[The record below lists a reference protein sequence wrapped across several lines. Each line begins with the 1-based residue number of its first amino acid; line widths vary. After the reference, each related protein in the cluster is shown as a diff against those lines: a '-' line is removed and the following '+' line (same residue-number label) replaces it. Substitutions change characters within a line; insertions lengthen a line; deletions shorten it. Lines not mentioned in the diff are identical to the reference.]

1 MNQMDIR
8 ITTLIENTAS
18 VDFIAEWGLSILVE
32 VDGHQILL
40 DTGPGFS
47 TVYNASLLG
56 IDFTAV
62 DKIVLSHGH
71 YDHTGG
77 LKDILLRMTGGVDV
91 ISHPSIWEPRYAVRE
106 NKTKYIGIPFY
117 REELETLGARFKM
130 SKEPVYISDNILTSG
145 EDPLLTGYEETD
157 RDLYI
162 KEKDGFIND
171 NFPDDLSLAIKTE
184 KGLAIFLGC
193 AHRGMI
199 NIIKRFQEITGD
211 ERIYSVVG
219 GTHLISASP
228 ERLDKT
234 IADLK
239 KTGIR
244 KLGVSHCTGFN
255 ASVRLA
261 SEFKD
266 IFFLNNTGNR
276 YRLL

>member
-1 MNQMDIR
+1 MDIR

-18 VDFIAEWGLSILVE
+18 VGFMAEWGLSILIE
-32 VDGHQILL
+32 SHGSRILL
-40 DTGPGFS
+40 DAGPGIS

-56 IDFTAV
+56 VDFTAI

-77 LKDILLRMTGGVDV
+77 LKEILKRGKDIDI
-91 ISHPSIWEPRYAVRE
+91 ISHPAIWGHKYAVRE
-106 NKTKYIGIPFY
+106 GKAKYIGIPFY
-117 REELETLGARFKM
+117 REELDSLGARFKM
-130 SKEPVYISDNILTSG
+130 SKEPVYITDNILTSG
-145 EDPLLTGYEETD
+145 EVPFVTGYEETD
-157 RDLYI
+157 HDLYI
-162 KEKDGFIND
+162 KEKDGYIND

-199 NIIKRFQEITGD
+199 NIISQFQKITGD

-228 ERLDKT
+228 ERLSKT

-239 KTGIR
+239 KTGIK
-244 KLGVSHCTGFN
+244 KLGVSHCTGFE
-255 ASVRLA
+255 ASARLA
-261 SEFKD
+261 AEFKD
-266 IFFLNNTGNR
+266 IFFLNNTGSR
-276 YRLL
+276 HKLL

>member
-1 MNQMDIR
+1 MDIR

-18 VDFIAEWGLSILVE
+18 VGFMAEWGLSILVE
-32 VDGHQILL
+32 ADGCQILL
-40 DTGPGFS
+40 DTGPGIS

-56 IDFTAV
+56 VDFTAI

-77 LKDILLRMTGGVDV
+77 LKEILKRGKDIDI
-91 ISHPSIWEPRYAVRE
+91 ISHPAIWGHKYAVRE
-106 NKTKYIGIPFY
+106 GKAKYIGIPFY
-117 REELETLGARFKM
+117 REELDSLGARFKM
-130 SKEPVYISDNILTSG
+130 SKEPVYITDNILTSG
-145 EDPLLTGYEETD
+145 EVPFVTGYEETD
-157 RDLYI
+157 HDLYI
-162 KEKDGFIND
+162 KERDGFKND

-199 NIIKRFQEITGD
+199 NIISQFQKITGD

-228 ERLDKT
+228 ERLSKT

-239 KTGIR
+239 KTGIK
-244 KLGVSHCTGFN
+244 KLGVSHCTGFE
-255 ASVRLA
+255 ASARLA
-261 SEFKD
+261 AELKD
-266 IFFLNNTGNR
+266 IFFLNNTGSR
-276 YRLL
+276 HKLL

>member
-1 MNQMDIR
+1 MDIR

-18 VDFIAEWGLSILVE
+18 VGFMAEWGLSMLVE
-32 VDGHQILL
+32 ADGHRILL
-40 DTGPGFS
+40 DTGPGIS

-56 IDFTAV
+56 VDFTAV
-62 DKIVLSHGH
+62 DKMVLSHGH

-77 LKDILLRMTGGVDV
+77 LKDILLRITGGVDI
-91 ISHPSIWEPRYAVRE
+91 ISHPSIWESKYAIRE
-106 NKTKYIGIPFY
+106 NKAKYIGIPFY

-130 SKEPVYISDNILTSG
+130 SKEPVYIADNILTSG
-145 EDPLLTGYEETD
+145 EVPFVTGYEETD

-162 KEKDGFIND
+162 KEKDRFIND

-199 NIIKRFQEITGD
+199 NIINRFQEITGD

-228 ERLDKT
+228 ERLAKT

-239 KTGIR
+239 KTGIQ
-244 KLGVSHCTGFN
+244 KLGVSHCTGFE
-255 ASVRLA
+255 ASVLLA

-266 IFFLNNTGNR
+266 IFFLNCAGSR
-276 YRLL
+276 HKLL

>member
-1 MNQMDIR
+1 MEIR

-18 VDFIAEWGLSILVE
+18 AGFMAEWGLSILIE
-32 VDGHQILL
+32 LDGRRILL
-40 DTGPGFS
+40 DTGPGIS

-77 LKDILLRMTGGVDV
+77 LKDLLLRITGGVDI
-91 ISHPSIWEPRYAVRE
+91 ISHPSIWEPKYAVRE
-106 NKTKYIGIPFY
+106 NKAKYIGIPFY
-117 REELETLGARFKM
+117 REELESLGARFKM
-130 SKEPVYISDNILTSG
+130 SKEPIYITDNILTSG
-145 EDPLLTGYEETD
+145 EVPFATGYEETD

-162 KEKDGFIND
+162 REKDGFIND

-199 NIIKRFQEITGD
+199 NIINRFQEITGD

-228 ERLDKT
+228 ERLAKT

-266 IFFLNNTGNR
+266 IFFLNSAGSR
-276 YRLL
+276 HKLL

>member
-1 MNQMDIR
+1 MDIH

-18 VDFIAEWGLSILVE
+18 VGFIAEWGLSMLAE
-32 VDGHQILL
+32 ADGHRILL
-40 DTGPGFS
+40 DTGPGIS

-77 LKDILLRMTGGVDV
+77 LKEILKRGKGVDI
-91 ISHPSIWEPRYAVRE
+91 ISHPAIWGHKYAVRE
-106 NKTKYIGIPFY
+106 GKAKYIGIPFY
-117 REELETLGARFKM
+117 REELESLGARFNM
-130 SKEPVYISDNILTSG
+130 SKEPVYIADNILTSG
-145 EDPLLTGYEETD
+145 EIPFVTGYEETD
-157 RDLYI
+157 RDLYV
-162 KEKDGFIND
+162 KEEDGFKND

-199 NIIKRFQEITGD
+199 NTIRQFQKITGD
-211 ERIYSVVG
+211 EPVYSVVG
-219 GTHLISASP
+219 GTHLISASS
-228 ERLDKT
+228 ERLANT
-234 IADLK
+234 IDDLK
-239 KTGIR
+239 KTGIK
-244 KLGVSHCTGFN
+244 KLGVSHCTGFE
-255 ASVRLA
+255 ASARLA
-261 SEFKD
+261 AEFKD

>member
-1 MNQMDIR
+1 MDIR

-18 VDFIAEWGLSILVE
+18 VGFMAEWGLSILIE
-32 VDGHQILL
+32 SDGRRILL
-40 DTGPGFS
+40 DTGPGIS

-77 LKDILLRMTGGVDV
+77 LKDILLRITDGVDI
-91 ISHPSIWEPRYAVRE
+91 ISHPSIWEPKYSVRE
-106 NKTKYIGIPFY
+106 NKAKYIGIPFY
-117 REELETLGARFKM
+117 REELESLGARFKM
-130 SKEPVYISDNILTSG
+130 SKEPVYITDNILTSG
-145 EDPLLTGYEETD
+145 EVPFVTGYEETD

-171 NFPDDLSLAIKTE
+171 NFSDDLSLAIKTE

-199 NIIKRFQEITGD
+199 NIISRFQKITGD
-211 ERIYSVVG
+211 KRIYSVVG

-228 ERLDKT
+228 ERLAKT

-239 KTGIR
+239 KIGIQ
-244 KLGVSHCTGFN
+244 KLGVSHCTGFE
-255 ASVRLA
+255 ASAELA
-261 SEFKD
+261 KEFKD
-266 IFFLNNTGNR
+266 IFFLNYAGSR
-276 YRLL
+276 HKLL